1 MLESQKR
8 EDGNEQVKEQN
19 NRKRIGTFFVFPSQ
33 IDAQY
38 K

>member
-8 EDGNEQVKEQN
+8 EDGNEQVKEEN
-19 NRKRIGTFFVFPSQ
+19 NRKRFIFPSQ

-38 K
+38 E